1 MSAFEAVEA
10 IGPRF
15 EDARGWLQVLH
26 ESERCVLKRS
36 FSKAGVFRGLHAQ
49 MTPSPQT
56 KVIRVVEGRILDV
69 VADLRSDDRP
79 IETREL
85 SPADGWVRIAA
96 HYAHGFLAIEDTVF
110 EYMCDGRYDE
120 ASEEAYSIVGELAAM
135 GYHDLNLSAKDM
147 AAPPLH
153 GVAA

>member
-1 MSAFEAVEA
+1 MSAFEAVDAE
-10 IGPRF
+10 GPRF

-56 KVIRVVEGRILDV
+56 KVIRVVSGLILDA
-69 VADLRSDDRP
+69 VADLREASRP
-79 IETREL
+79 LETREL
-85 SPADGWVRIAA
+85 SPADGWVRIAP
-96 HYAHGFLAIEDTVF
+96 HYAHGFLAIEDTLF

-120 ASEEAYSIVGELAAM
+120 ASEQAFAIGDELAAM
-135 GYHDLNLSAKDM
+135 GYDSPILSAKDR
-147 AAPPLH
+147 AAPPLRAT
-153 GVAA
+153 AA

>member
-10 IGPRF
+10 DGPRF

-49 MTPSPQT
+49 MNPSPQT
-56 KVIRVVEGRILDV
+56 KVIRVVEGRILDI
-69 VADLRSDDRP
+69 VADLRRADRP
-79 IETREL
+79 LETREL

-96 HYAHGFLAIEDTVF
+96 HYAHGFLALEDTLF

-120 ASEEAYSIVGELAAM
+120 ASEEAFSIAGELAAM
-135 GYHDLNLSAKDM
+135 GHDAPILSAKDR

-153 GVAA
+153 GAAA